1 MDLMDPYK
9 VIQRPHVSEKAHDYV
24 QNRNT
29 YTFRV
34 HPEATKSDIK
44 AAVKAIWNVDAKSVR
59 NLPDTDLTLLRELN
73 AYTILRRKHLLM
85 TRAALAAIQPKAK

>member
-9 VIQRPHVSEKAHDYV
+9 VIQRPHVSEKAHAYV
-24 QNRNT
+24 QDQNT

-59 NLPDTDLTLLRELN
+59 
-73 AYTILRRKHLLM
+73 TISMPSKLRRFGRIPGRTSPWKKAIVRLP
-85 TRAALAAIQPKAK
+85 ADQAIEALR